1 MGKSIVDD
9 IVVKMGEPAVPAIL
23 EALAGLEEELR
34 ADLPY
39 AKKITT
45 EKRISRLVGMLG
57 FIGGKEAE
65 AALVA
70 RKDYPNEITKG
81 KVEAALL
88 RIEGRKLVADK
99 PASDI
104 TARAGGQI
112 AMKINAE
119 GAKTRKT

>member
-1 MGKSIVDD
+1 MDD
-9 IVVKMGEPAVPAIL
+9 MIIRIGEPGVPVVLETLASL
-23 EALAGLEEELR
+23 EAELKTDMPHEKR
-34 ADLPY
+34 
-39 AKKITT
+39 ITT

-57 FIGGKEAE
+57 LIGGSEAE

-70 RKDYPNEITKG
+70 RKDHPNEITRG

-88 RIEGRKLVADK
+88 RIEERKLVADK

-112 AMKINAE
+112 AMKINAD